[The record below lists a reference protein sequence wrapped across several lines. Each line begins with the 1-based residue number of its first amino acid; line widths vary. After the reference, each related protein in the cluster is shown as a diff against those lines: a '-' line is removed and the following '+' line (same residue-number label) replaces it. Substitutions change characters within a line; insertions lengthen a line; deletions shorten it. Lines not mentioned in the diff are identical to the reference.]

1 MKNKCM
7 RRGNCNTMLK
17 KTSSMK
23 IDKVAV
29 EDAAK
34 KMLAERE
41 AAHSVAN
48 SDD

>member
-1 MKNKCM
+1 
-7 RRGNCNTMLK
+7 MLK

-41 AAHSVAN
+41 AVHGFAN